1 MPTVSIITPLY
12 NKAAY
17 ITHTIVSV
25 VNQTYSDWEMLIVDN
40 GSTDGS
46 WEIVQQ
52 VQDSRIQIMQSLKLG
67 PGAARNYGLTHA
79 QGEWIQF
86 LDADDLLTPNHLEEQ
101 LAVART
107 NPHAEI
113 IVGYWQEFTDEN
125 PTERIVKQPS
135 GIGQPIEVLQNS
147 AIAFAPWAV
156 HAALVKRSAL
166 SPDYYWSEQLD
177 QYLGEDI
184 AFWFKLLSQY
194 TVAYGKSQGALYRTQ
209 TPQCR
214 TQNLHSQ
221 KWFEGVHAAIE
232 LNCQWWQNRNKSYT
246 EGQCENLMRVY
257 SQIYRLAGKQNSSYV
272 ELQALSAASRWLRE
286 YFPVVHKPKLSMII
300 RRLIGIKLFLMIVQQ
315 FR

>member
-17 ITHTIVSV
+17 ITNTILSV
-25 VNQTYSDWEMLIVDN
+25 LNQTYFDWEMLIVDN

-52 VQDSRIQIMQSLKLG
+52 VQDSRIQIMQSLKPG

-135 GIGQPIEVLQNS
+135 GIGQPIEVLRNS
-147 AIAFAPWAV
+147 AIAFVPWAV

-166 SPDYYWSEQLD
+166 SADCYWPEQLD

-184 AFWFKLLSQY
+184 AFWFPLINQCQ
-194 TVAYGKSQGALYRTQ
+194 VAYGQCQGALYRIHTV
-209 TPQCR
+209 QCR
-214 TQNLHSQ
+214 TQKLNPE
-221 KWFEGVHAAIE
+221 KWFTGVHAAIK
-232 LNCQWWQNRNKSYT
+232 LNQQWWQKSNHSYT
-246 EGQCENLMRVY
+246 PGQCENLMRVY
-257 SQIYRLAGKQNSSYV
+257 SEIYCLAQQQKSSDV
-272 ELQALSAASRWLRE
+272 ELQALSMASEWLRE
-286 YFPVVHKPKLSMII
+286 YFCVVHKPKLSMII
-300 RRLIGIKLFLMIVQQ
+300 RRLIGIKLFLMIVKH